1 MKPHKITSHLQ
12 AQELID
18 LERDGSVNDEQ
29 RSQLAQHL
37 EGCAEC
43 RDYASSMAQMDSQL
57 HRSLQTRWPESQ
69 LKEVDL
75 SSARADILR
84 QVRVNQMSI
93 SRSNL
98 LRSLGWGALA
108 ILLIVGLAWTLKTL
122 APLPIQVPAVQS
134 SPVETQP
141 VIKIVEVPL
150 STVQVIPQVSDATPL
165 PPPGG
170 VVSLFPAVEFNFTSE
185 LPLSPESLTVYRQQL
200 SEAVTVESARRIADQ
215 WGVAGG
221 VYSSPSE
228 GMDNIIYD
236 VMDGARSIR
245 FLNFTDQFIY
255 SVGYA
260 SPDYGSALMDNGPL
274 PYFDEQVAI
283 ATKFLEPLGILDLPY
298 RAMPMETERGMVAFI
313 PLLDGFP
320 VIQEIGVDRSNIGW
334 IDAKISAPGQ
344 VSMVEYS
351 QKDFQ
356 PIGAYPV
363 ITASQAWER
372 FTQDTNLQ
380 HSRYAVLSPE
390 GENTYQ
396 AWVHKYQPGQAVDIY
411 GWINAYQPAD
421 SNTLPLVMINNLPII
436 GDTSGMVPDN
446 QYDVRFVHAWG
457 QVQGIPT
464 DGIAL
469 QVDGWEVS
477 DLSDQ
482 LITGTL
488 STQSGQT
495 QLVALDR
502 TYNLIDPPTDIPE
515 GAQVGIQA
523 VVLEGTPPSLD
534 WKFIETGQI
543 PFSYGASSTCGG
555 GGGGGSATSNA
566 NFGAGTFT
574 LLNLD
579 SQAEPASTQIGQPY
593 QLGDEISAVSGRVY
607 ITQHIYTG
615 GVSSTE
621 VIFSPDPSSG
631 LNMDW
636 AHSLIGDNLS
646 GIDQYNNLPILVSG
660 QVERFGN
667 HIVYINV
674 TSYEPV
680 YPGEQIQEWTGTEQ
694 ILTLDGQSVVLFTTS
709 AGDSY
714 VLKSSVD
721 YPPADAN
728 IIGRLGDLIEIEG
741 YLLPDQQ
748 LGGYTLLQDTA
759 GSTQPD
765 GVVTS
770 SLVSIWDH
778 TQDPSA
784 NPGAVLQGT
793 VTIDNI
799 ELAYDAINLDRCPP
813 SAATDPNMAS
823 WLYVQPMW
831 VFTGHFDD
839 GRRFIAQVQA
849 LPDEY
854 LK

>member
-1 MKPHKITSHLQ
+1 
-12 AQELID
+12 
-18 LERDGSVNDEQ
+18 
-29 RSQLAQHL
+29 
-37 EGCAEC
+37 
-43 RDYASSMAQMDSQL
+43 
-57 HRSLQTRWPESQ
+57 
-69 LKEVDL
+69 
-75 SSARADILR
+75 
-84 QVRVNQMSI
+84 
-93 SRSNL
+93 
-98 LRSLGWGALA
+98 
-108 ILLIVGLAWTLKTL
+108 
-122 APLPIQVPAVQS
+122 
-134 SPVETQP
+134 
-141 VIKIVEVPL
+141 
-150 STVQVIPQVSDATPL
+150 
-165 PPPGG
+165 
-170 VVSLFPAVEFNFTSE
+170 
-185 LPLSPESLTVYRQQL
+185 
-200 SEAVTVESARRIADQ
+200 
-215 WGVAGG
+215 
-221 VYSSPSE
+221 
-228 GMDNIIYD
+228 
-236 VMDGARSIR
+236 
-245 FLNFTDQFIY
+245 
-255 SVGYA
+255 
-260 SPDYGSALMDNGPL
+260 
-274 PYFDEQVAI
+274 
-283 ATKFLEPLGILDLPY
+283 
-298 RAMPMETERGMVAFI
+298 
-313 PLLDGFP
+313 
-320 VIQEIGVDRSNIGW
+320 
-334 IDAKISAPGQ
+334 
-344 VSMVEYS
+344 
-351 QKDFQ
+351 
-356 PIGAYPV
+356 
-363 ITASQAWER
+363 
-372 FTQDTNLQ
+372 
-380 HSRYAVLSPE
+380 
-390 GENTYQ
+390 
-396 AWVHKYQPGQAVDIY
+396 
-411 GWINAYQPAD
+411 
-421 SNTLPLVMINNLPII
+421 MINNLPII

-457 QVQGIPT
+457 QVQGSST

-477 DLSDQ
+477 TLSDQ

-495 QLVALDR
+495 QLVAPDR
-502 TYNLIDPPTDIPE
+502 TYNLIDPPADIPE

-523 VVLEGTPPSLD
+523 VVLEGTPPSLN

-566 NFGAGTFT
+566 NFGAGNFT

-607 ITQHIYTG
+607 ITQHIYAG

-631 LNMDW
+631 LNMEW

-646 GIDQYNNLPILVSG
+646 GIDQYNNLPIRISG

-667 HIVYINV
+667 HIVYVNV

-741 YLLPDQQ
+741 YLIPDQQ
-748 LGGYTLLQDTA
+748 LGSYTLLQDTA
-759 GSTQPD
+759 GTTQPD

-778 TQDPSA
+778 TQDPST

-793 VTIDNI
+793 VTIDNV
-799 ELAYDAINLDRCPP
+799 ELAYDAVNLDRCPP
-813 SAATDPNMAS
+813 SAATDPNMAP